1 MALRRKI
8 ERPAVLRRALPP
20 GGELKGPKSNPQYF
34 QLCRGKTSS
43 DKSSAIPRGYGAHA
57 ARLGDRASSGFGS
70 TERGK
75 IDAQV
80 LPSS

>member
-43 DKSSAIPRGYGAHA
+43 DK
-57 ARLGDRASSGFGS
+57 
-70 TERGK
+70 
-75 IDAQV
+75 
-80 LPSS
+80 